1 MANSKAKMAWEEV
14 CLPKDKGGIGLIMT
28 RDWNKA
34 AMVRHIWNIANR
46 NKDSIWVHWAK
57 LHNLKENSF

>member
-28 RDWNKA
+28 RDWNKV
-34 AMVRHIWNIANR
+34 AMVRHLEY
-46 NKDSIWVHWAK
+46 SQ
-57 LHNLKENSF
+57 